1 VRNLPPAR
9 HPDLLVGIEGSDDA
23 GVFRISPDLALV
35 QTVDYFTPIVDDARD
50 WGRIAAANALS
61 DVYAMGGIPVTA
73 LQMVGWPR
81 DTLPLDLIGEVMEG
95 ALEVLAEAGCTLV
108 GGHSIDSPEP
118 IFGLSVTGFVHP
130 DRVVT
135 NAGARAGDR
144 LVLTKPI
151 GTGIIAT
158 AIKRGD
164 APPGAVAAAVAAM
177 TELNAGAAAAMTET
191 GVHAATDV
199 TGFGLLG
206 HLGEMVVAPGLAVEV
221 HLGAVPL
228 LPDVRDLVA
237 AGAVPGGTR
246 RNLAAVTPFTDFGA
260 ASLEDRLVLADAQTS
275 GGLLIAVPAGRV
287 DDLLAALA
295 RHRTPAAAV
304 IGSVTGAATGG
315 SIVVTP

>member
-177 TELNAGAAAAMTET
+177 TAQRPEIKT
-191 GVHAATDV
+191 G
-199 TGFGLLG
+199 GLLD
-206 HLGEMVVAPGLAVEV
+206 VVAPPV
-221 HLGAVPL
+221 GAPGPTAPRCSSP
-228 LPDVRDLVA
+228 PDA
-237 AGAVPGGTR
+237 PNSTPGRPR
-246 RNLAAVTPFTDFGA
+246 R
-260 ASLEDRLVLADAQTS
+260 
-275 GGLLIAVPAGRV
+275 
-287 DDLLAALA
+287 
-295 RHRTPAAAV
+295 
-304 IGSVTGAATGG
+304 
-315 SIVVTP
+315 